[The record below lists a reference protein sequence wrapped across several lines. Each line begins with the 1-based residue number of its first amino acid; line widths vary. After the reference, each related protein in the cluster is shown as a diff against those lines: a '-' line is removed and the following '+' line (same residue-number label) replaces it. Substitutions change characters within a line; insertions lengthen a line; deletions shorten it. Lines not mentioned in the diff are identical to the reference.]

1 MRRPLVAANWKM
13 HKHVQEAVAYAR
25 DFPPLIST
33 IPNVDVVLAPPFLA
47 VPAVVETLRNDG
59 HNRIRVAAQ
68 NVHFEP
74 QGAFT
79 GEVSLSMLQASGV
92 AYVIVGHSERRQL
105 FHETDDS
112 VNKKTRA
119 AIAAGVIPIVCVGET
134 LEERESGKTEDV
146 ITRQVETGL
155 QDIGNNL
162 GGLIVAYEPV
172 WAIGTGKTATPEQA
186 QDVHHFIREL
196 LQKQFGEA
204 KAGATRIQY
213 GGSVKPDNAK
223 ALMSQPD
230 IDGGLIGGASL
241 ETRAFVEIVKSAVP
255 EEIPDYQE
263 DDASP
268 VPG

>member
-25 DFPPLIST
+25 DFAPLIST

-92 AYVIVGHSERRQL
+92 TYVIVGHSERRQL

-119 AIAAGVIPIVCVGET
+119 AIAAGVIPIVCIGET
-134 LEERESGKTEDV
+134 LEDRESDRTFEVLD
-146 ITRQVETGL
+146 RQVRHGL
-155 QDIGNNL
+155 A
-162 GGLIVAYEPV
+162 GLTPEQIATILVAYEPV
-172 WAIGTGKTATPEQA
+172 WAIGTGQVATPDQA
-186 QDVHHFIREL
+186 NEVHKRIRQQL
-196 LQKQFGEA
+196 TALFSIPA
-204 KAGATRIQY
+204 SDACRIIY
-213 GGSVKPDNAK
+213 GGSVKPGNTA
-223 ALMSQPD
+223 ALMEQSD
-230 IDGGLIGGASL
+230 VDGALVGGASL
-241 ETRAFVEIVKSAVP
+241 EPTTFAEIVLACHETAVKD
-255 EEIPDYQE
+255 I
-263 DDASP
+263 
-268 VPG
+268 